1 MSAAAASATE
11 WNDLQIMQALRGVEE
26 GRWWNIASSA
36 LGTCS
41 LAGHIGCSQDRFNTF
56 VREHKL
62 TGHNKSNMTRTLMV
76 EDITLT
82 VIKSDGNTG
91 FRERKHD
98 IREFKY

>member
-41 LAGHIGCSQDRFNTF
+41 LAGHIGCSQDQAEAATAAAAAAAAAA
-56 VREHKL
+56 VAA
-62 TGHNKSNMTRTLMV
+62 V
-76 EDITLT
+76 AAA
-82 VIKSDGNTG
+82 VAA
-91 FRERKHD
+91 
-98 IREFKY
+98 

>member
-41 LAGHIGCSQDRFNTF
+41 LARRIECSQDRFDTF
-56 VREHKL
+56 VLKHKL
-62 TGHNKSNMTRTLMV
+62 TGYNKRNMAAALAAAAV
-76 EDITLT
+76 DVVAAADSLIF
-82 VIKSDGNTG
+82 D
-91 FRERKHD
+91 FRDVKNKEKR
-98 IREFKY
+98 